1 MLVETLDK
9 IMLNTD
15 VLAGMDGK
23 VTEASVKMK
32 LPQFQPENYRGKHVV
47 VKGCA
52 PTWAVMLLQHR
63 LEGVA
68 DHLSFVLY
76 DGKEFLVY

>member
-1 MLVETLDK
+1 METLEK
-9 IMLNTD
+9 IVLNTD

-23 VTEASVKMK
+23 VTEASVKTK
-32 LPQFQPENYRGKHVV
+32 FPQFQPEEYRGKHVV

-52 PTWAVMLLQHR
+52 PTWAVMLLQRR

-68 DHLSFVLY
+68 AHLSFVLY
-76 DGKEFLVY
+76 DGKEFPVY

>member
-1 MLVETLDK
+1 METLEK
-9 IMLNTD
+9 VALNTD

-23 VTEASVKMK
+23 VNESSVKMK
-32 LPQFQPENYRGKHVV
+32 LPQFNLEEYRGKHVV

-52 PTWAVMLLQHR
+52 PTWAVMLLQHQ

-68 DHLSFVLY
+68 ARLSFVLY
-76 DGKEFLVY
+76 DGREYPIF

>member
-1 MLVETLDK
+1 METLEK
-9 IMLNTD
+9 MVLNTD

-23 VTEASVKMK
+23 VNESSVKIK
-32 LPQFQPENYRGKHVV
+32 LPQFNLEKFRGKHVV

-52 PTWAVMLLQHR
+52 PTWAVMLLQHQ

-68 DHLSFVLY
+68 AKLSFVLY
-76 DGKEFLVY
+76 DGKEYLIY